1 VVGWDSDSKLIVATI
16 ALVVLV
22 SAVAM
27 MVANV
32 EYFDLGEGGEPLGP
46 KANAVAELL
55 AYTLVPIFIFL
66 ALWLLLSSRKGKGM
80 REKVQPKPGSGI
92 AGFIVILMI
101 LGAVI
106 VFAALTDG
114 QIFDA
119 YQDPQ
124 DQNDPGGEGEPEP
137 VVTPDGG
144 QGSLLIG
151 AFLIVIIVLAL
162 GGGRKYLRK
171 RPVLASRAATALEMK
186 KARAIVDKA
195 VEDLYAGE
203 DARSVIV
210 RAYQRMSRLISGRL
224 QDAPYLTPREL
235 ASLAEERF
243 GWPRK
248 ATDELTSLYEEA
260 WYSDHQLSEEKKE
273 KALRCLR
280 EISGALGMEGG
291 DVRGSEAPA
300 PLR

>member
-1 VVGWDSDSKLIVATI
+1 MVGRDSESKLMVATM
-16 ALVVLV
+16 ALLVLV

-27 MVANV
+27 MVANI
-32 EYFDLGEGGEPLGP
+32 EHFDLGQGGEPLGP
-46 KANAVAELL
+46 KANAIAELL

-66 ALWLLLSSRKGKGM
+66 ALWLLISSRKGKRG
-80 REKVQPKPGSGI
+80 REKVQPKPSRGI
-92 AGFIVILMI
+92 AGFIVLLVI

-106 VFAALTDG
+106 IFASLTDG

-119 YQDPQ
+119 YQDPEGQSDQ
-124 DQNDPGGEGEPEP
+124 DGGETAP
-137 VVTPDGG
+137 VITPDGG
-144 QGSLLIG
+144 QGSLLMG
-151 AFLIVIIVLAL
+151 AFLIVILVLAL

-171 RPVLASRAATALEMK
+171 RPVLASRAATALEMR

-195 VEDLYAGE
+195 LEDLYAGE
-203 DARSVIV
+203 DARSAIV

-235 ASLAEERF
+235 ASLAQERF
-243 GWPRK
+243 GWPGK

-260 WYSDHQLSEEKKE
+260 WYSDHPLSEEKKE
-273 KALRCLR
+273 RALRCLR
-280 EISGALGMEGG
+280 EISGAQGMEVG
-291 DVRGSEAPA
+291 DARGSEAPT